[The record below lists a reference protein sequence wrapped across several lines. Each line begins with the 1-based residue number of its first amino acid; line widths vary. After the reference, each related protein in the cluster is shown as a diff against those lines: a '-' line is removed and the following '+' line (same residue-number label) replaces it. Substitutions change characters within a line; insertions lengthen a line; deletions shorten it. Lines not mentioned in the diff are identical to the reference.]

1 MCICVA
7 YCLVD
12 WALTTIVETQPIVQ
26 KYSKEGEYE
35 ENEDE
40 EKEKEEEEKEK
51 EEKEKQEKQEEYGVN
66 GAWSSAGMV

>member
-1 MCICVA
+1 MIMKVVE
-7 YCLVD
+7 LVKLFVMEL
-12 WALTTIVETQPIVQ
+12 AM
-26 KYSKEGEYE
+26 EGEYE

>member
-1 MCICVA
+1 MIMKVVE
-7 YCLVD
+7 LVKLFVMEL
-12 WALTTIVETQPIVQ
+12 AM
-26 KYSKEGEYE
+26 EGEYE

-40 EKEKEEEEKEK
+40 EKEKEKEEEEKEK